1 MVRELIKA
9 IGRGTILM
17 ATADYKKTK
26 LKETFKGIIML
37 KTSITVLSAAIAC
50 ACAMQVQ
57 AQQVS
62 GLMEEIIV
70 TSQKREQT
78 LQDTPVAITAFTGD
92 QMSDLGIVSIQD
104 ISNFTPSMSYQEAAG
119 GGEGNRIYIRGIGR
133 ETSVLGTEPGVGIY
147 TDGFYSNESGAL
159 LAGVDR
165 LERIEV
171 LRGPQGTLYGRNTTG
186 GAINVISKRPSDKFE
201 GTIRFNAG
209 SYNSKVGQFTLS
221 GPMTDSVR
229 YFAHHSKTT
238 QDSFYSNVSGE
249 DPIGRDE
256 SYSEVQLNVDVSD
269 NVNWNFRATD
279 ASFDNETIGFQ
290 NLGANFTTGPL
301 KLGELVVNPE
311 LFSSLAVS
319 PSAADPFDI
328 DSDFQGSVHLSNNHN
343 YQSTLN
349 IELDSITVR
358 MLNGSSEMKWT
369 GEKDYDGTS
378 SPVSYTEEITQIEES
393 TQHEIQFISKGDGAV
408 SWVAG
413 LFYYDSELLQP
424 YTLHDY
430 ANPYLANVIT
440 LPTYA
445 PKANP
450 EQAFYHQSGQLD
462 AQTTAIYGQLDWQV
476 NEDLVITAGLRYSED
491 DKSGSEQQQVII
503 DTLGCGFNYYP
514 GTGNPFLLPFYAPAD
529 YSTFVTNGNL
539 YPGAQFADACPT
551 DDNDRFALEYTNKSA
566 DHSAK
571 WDSITWRINANWA
584 INDSS
589 QAYATVSTGY
599 KSGGFRLGGMQ
610 DDPATAVNESIVDEE
625 TLTSFEVGYKGAITD
640 SLNLNAAA
648 YFYDYSDMQV
658 ELDILNPDSGISTS
672 LLANAPSVDVYGFE
686 MEATWAA
693 TDNLTVL
700 ASYSYNESEI
710 TEEFLVGDLKTYV
723 FNAADLS
730 NPPLIRDA
738 KGNQL
743 NRSPKN
749 KVAIGA
755 FHVQPFDAG
764 TLVTSATYSSIDKQF
779 VSIHNDDIESID
791 SYAKLDARISWKA
804 ASGKYEFSAYGD
816 NLTDEL
822 SYANGYSVGNQQLGN
837 RLSGRAIAPRTLG
850 AELVFF
856 F

>member
-1 MVRELIKA
+1 
-9 IGRGTILM
+9 
-17 ATADYKKTK
+17 
-26 LKETFKGIIML
+26 ML
-37 KTSITVLSAAIAC
+37 KTPITLLSAAIAC

-62 GLMEEIIV
+62 SLMEEIIV

-78 LQDTPVAITAFTGD
+78 LQDTPIAITAFTGD

-165 LERIEV
+165 IERLEV

-186 GAINVISKRPSDKFE
+186 GAINVISKRPSEEFE
-201 GTIRFNAG
+201 GTVRFNVG
-209 SYNSKVGQFTLS
+209 SYSSRVGQFTVS

-229 YFAHHSKTT
+229 YFAHHSTTT
-238 QDSFYSNVSGE
+238 QDSFYTNLSGD

-256 SYSEVQLNVDVSD
+256 SYSEIQLNVDISD
-269 NVNWNFRATD
+269 TINWNIRATD

-290 NLGANFTTGPL
+290 NLGANFTSGPL

-311 LFSSLAVS
+311 LFSSRTIS

-349 IELDSITVR
+349 IELDSMTVR
-358 MLNGSSEMKWT
+358 VLNGSSEMKWT

-378 SPVSYTEEITQIEES
+378 SSVSYTEEISQIEES
-393 TQHEIQFISKGDGAV
+393 TQHEIQFISNGDGAV

-430 ANPYLANVIT
+430 GNPYLANVIT

-450 EQAFYHQSGQLD
+450 EQAFYSQTGELD

-491 DKSGSEQQQVII
+491 EKSGSEQQQVII

-514 GTGNPFLLPFYAPAD
+514 GTGNPFLLPYYAPAD
-529 YSTFVTNGNL
+529 YSAFVTNGNL
-539 YPGAQFADACPT
+539 YPGGQFADACPT

-610 DDPATAVNESIVDEE
+610 DDPSTAVNESIVDEE

-723 FNAADLS
+723 FNPLTLQ

-738 KGNQL
+738 KGNAL

-755 FHVQPFDAG
+755 FHAQPFDAG

-779 VSIHNDDIESID
+779 VSIHNDDVESID
-791 SYAKLDARISWKA
+791 SYAKLDARVSWKA

>member
-1 MVRELIKA
+1 M
-9 IGRGTILM
+9 T
-17 ATADYKKTK
+17 T
-26 LKETFKGIIML
+26 LKIMFKGIIML
-37 KTSITVLSAAIAC
+37 RTPITVLSAAIAC
-50 ACAMQVQ
+50 ACAIQVQ

-62 GLMEEIIV
+62 SLMEEIIV

-78 LQDTPVAITAFTGD
+78 LQDTPLAITAFTGD

-104 ISNFTPSMSYQEAAG
+104 IANFTPSMSYQEAAG

-165 LERIEV
+165 IERLEV

-186 GAINVISKRPSDKFE
+186 GAINVVSKRPSDEFE

-209 SYNSKVGQFTLS
+209 SYSSRVGQFTLS
-221 GPMTDSVR
+221 GPITDSVR

-238 QDSFYSNVSGE
+238 QDSFYTNVSGE

-269 NVNWNFRATD
+269 NINWNFRATD
-279 ASFDNETIGFQ
+279 ARFDNETIGFQ
-290 NLGANFTTGPL
+290 NLGANYTTGPL

-328 DSDFQGSVHLSNNHN
+328 DSDFQGSVRLSDNYN
-343 YQSTLN
+343 YQSTLDV
-349 IELDSITVR
+349 ELDGMTVR
-358 MLNGSSEMKWT
+358 ILNGSSEMKWT

-378 SPVSYTEEITQIEES
+378 SLVSYTEEITQIEES
-393 TQHEIQFISKGDGAV
+393 TQHEIQFISNGDGAV

-430 ANPYLANVIT
+430 GNPYLTNVIT

-450 EQAFYHQSGQLD
+450 EQAFYSQTGELE

-491 DKSGSEQQQVII
+491 EKSGSEQQQINY
-503 DTLGCGFNYYP
+503 DTLGCGAYYP
-514 GTGNPFLLPFYAPAD
+514 GTGNPYVADVYTPVD
-529 YSTFVTNGNL
+529 YSAFVTNGNL
-539 YPGAQFADACPT
+539 YPGGQFADACPA
-551 DDNDRFALEYTNKSA
+551 DANPRYAVEVGNKSA

-571 WDSITWRINANWA
+571 WDSITWRINASWA

-640 SLNLNAAA
+640 SLNVNAAA

-672 LLANAPSVDVYGFE
+672 MLANAPSVDVYGFE

-723 FNAADLS
+723 FNPLTLQ

-738 KGNQL
+738 KGNAL

-764 TLVTSATYSSIDKQF
+764 ALVTSATYSSIDKQF

-804 ASGKYEFSAYGD
+804 ASGQYEISVYGD
-816 NLTDEL
+816 NLTDEF

-837 RLSGRAIAPRTLG
+837 RLSGRAIAPRTMG

>member
-1 MVRELIKA
+1 ML
-9 IGRGTILM
+9 
-17 ATADYKKTK
+17 
-26 LKETFKGIIML
+26 KGIIML
-37 KTSITVLSAAIAC
+37 KTPIAVLSAAIAC
-50 ACAMQVQ
+50 ACAIQVQ

-119 GGEGNRIYIRGIGR
+119 GGEGNRIYIRGVGR

-165 LERIEV
+165 IERLEV
-171 LRGPQGTLYGRNTTG
+171 VRGPQGTLYGRNTTG
-186 GAINVISKRPSDKFE
+186 GAINVVSRRPSEEFE
-201 GTIRFNAG
+201 GAIRFNAG
-209 SYNSKVGQFTLS
+209 SYNSRVGQFTVS
-221 GPMTDSVR
+221 GPINEKVR

-238 QDSFYSNVSGE
+238 QDSFYTNLSGD

-256 SYSEVQLNVDVSD
+256 SYSEFQLNVDVTD
-269 NVNWNFRATD
+269 NINWNLRATD

-290 NLGANFTTGPL
+290 NLGANFTSGPL

-311 LFSSLAVS
+311 LFSFLATS

-328 DSDFQGSVHLSNNHN
+328 DSDFQGSVHLSDN
-343 YQSTLN
+343 YNFQSTLN
-349 IELDSITVR
+349 IELDNMSVR
-358 MLNGSSEMKWT
+358 LLNGSSEMEWT
-369 GEKDYDGTS
+369 GEKDFDGTS
-378 SPVSYTEEITQIEES
+378 SLVSYTEEITQIEES
-393 TQHEIQFISKGDGAV
+393 TQHEIQFISNGDGAV

-424 YTLHDY
+424 YILHDY
-430 ANPYLANVIT
+430 DNPYLTNVIT

-450 EQAFYHQSGQLD
+450 EQAFYHQSGQLE
-462 AQTTAIYGQLDWQV
+462 AETTAIYGQLDWQV

-491 DKSGSEQQQVII
+491 KKSGSEQQQVII

-529 YSTFVTNGNL
+529 YSSFVTVGNL
-539 YPGAQFADACPT
+539 YPGGQFADACPT

-566 DHSAK
+566 DHSGK

-610 DDPATAVNESIVDEE
+610 DDPTTAVNESIVDEE

-648 YFYDYSDMQV
+648 YFYEYSDMQV
-658 ELDILNPDSGISTS
+658 ELDILNPDSGLSTS
-672 LLANAPSVDVYGFE
+672 MLANAPSVDVYGFE

-693 TDNLTVL
+693 TDNLTIL

-723 FNAADLS
+723 FNPLTLQ

-743 NRSPKN
+743 NRSPQN

-755 FHVQPFDAG
+755 FHMQPFVAG
-764 TLVTSATYSSIDKQF
+764 VLVSTATYSSIDKQF

-804 ASGKYEFSAYGD
+804 GSGKYEISVYGD

>member
-1 MVRELIKA
+1 M
-9 IGRGTILM
+9 
-17 ATADYKKTK
+17 
-26 LKETFKGIIML
+26 FKGIIML
-37 KTSITVLSAAIAC
+37 RTSLTVLSAAIAY

-57 AQQVS
+57 AQENSAVS
-62 GLMEEIIV
+62 SLMEEIIV

-133 ETSVLGTEPGVGIY
+133 ETNVLGTEPGVGIY
-147 TDGFYSNESGAL
+147 GDGFYTNESGAL

-165 LERIEV
+165 IERIEV

-186 GAINVISKRPSDKFE
+186 GAINVVSKRPSDEFE
-201 GTIRFNAG
+201 GVIRFNAG
-209 SYNSKVGQFTLS
+209 SYSTRVGQFTLS
-221 GPMTDSVR
+221 GPLNDRVR
-229 YFAHHSKTT
+229 YFAHHSSYT
-238 QDSFYSNVSGE
+238 QDSFYTNVSG
-249 DPIGRDE
+249 DNPIGRDE
-256 SYSEVQLNVDVSD
+256 SYSEVQLNVDVTD
-269 NVNWNFRATD
+269 RVNWNLRATD
-279 ASFDNETIGFQ
+279 ASFNNETIGFQ
-290 NLGANFTTGPL
+290 NLGNNFTSGPL

-311 LFSSLAVS
+311 LFASRAVS

-328 DSDFQGSVHLSNNHN
+328 DSDFQGSVHLSNNYN

-349 IELDSITVR
+349 IEFDSMTVR
-358 MLNGSSEMKWT
+358 MLNGSFEMEWQ

-378 SPVSYTEEITQIEES
+378 SPVSYTEEIAQIEES

-413 LFYYDSELLQP
+413 VFYYDNELLQP

-430 ANPYLANVIT
+430 GNPYLANVIT
-440 LPTYA
+440 LPYYA

-450 EQAFYHQSGQLD
+450 EQAFYHQSGQLE
-462 AQTTAIYGQLDWQV
+462 AQTSAIYGQLDWQV
-476 NEDLVITAGLRYSED
+476 SDDLVVTAGLRYSED
-491 DKSGSEQQQVII
+491 KKTGNEQQQVII

-514 GTGNPFLLPFYAPAD
+514 GTGVPFSLPFYAPAD
-529 YSTFVTNGNL
+529 YSAFVANGN
-539 YPGAQFADACPT
+539 PFADACPA
-551 DDNDRFALEYTNKSA
+551 DDEARYALEYTNKSA
-566 DHSAK
+566 YHSAK
-571 WDSITWRINANWA
+571 WDSITWRLNASLSLTEN
-584 INDSS
+584 S

-610 DDPATAVNESIVDEE
+610 DDPATAVNESIVKEE
-625 TLTSFEVGYKGAITD
+625 ILTSFELGYKGAITD
-640 SLNLNAAA
+640 SLNVNAAA

-658 ELDILNPDSGISTS
+658 ELSILNPDSGIATS

-710 TEEFLVGDLKTYV
+710 TEEFLVGDLKTYI
-723 FNAADLS
+723 FNPLTLA

-738 KGNQL
+738 KGNEL
-743 NRSPKN
+743 NRSPRN
-749 KVAIGA
+749 KIAIGA
-755 FHVQPFDAG
+755 FHIQPFDSG
-764 TLVTSATYSSIDKQF
+764 TLVTSATYSNIDKQY
-779 VSIHNDDIESID
+779 VSVHNDDVESID
-791 SYAKLDARISWKA
+791 DYSKLDARISWQA
-804 ASGKYEFSAYGD
+804 ANGNYEVSVYGD

-822 SYANGYSVGNQQLGN
+822 SYANGYAVGNQQMGN
-837 RLSGRAIAPRTLG
+837 RLSGRAIAPRTVG